1 MPTTDL
7 RGYPYPDI
15 DEAPAGPY
23 AIEQLA
29 EAVEADME
37 LVDGRVEFLESITPL
52 GHMGRTAGF
61 QAVGTDVRV
70 AMAAAQLL
78 RGGMTFDDAADAL
91 VVPLTGYYF
100 VSCHLYAS
108 GIAGRRYSGFVAK
121 NGAIGYIG
129 PKVAFWKEDGN
140 DYYQSASS
148 LVLLTA
154 GDKLSLIVT
163 GDGNVYGSTGYD
175 GCFIEAE
182 YRGPAS

>member
-1 MPTTDL
+1 MPTTP

-15 DEAPAGPY
+15 EEAPAGPY
-23 AIEQLA
+23 AFEQLA
-29 EAVEADME
+29 AEVDADVEAI
-37 LVDGRVEFLESITPL
+37 DGRVEFLESITPL

-61 QAVGTDVRV
+61 QSVGTDVRV
-70 AMAAAQLL
+70 VMSAAQLL

-91 VVPLTGYYF
+91 VLPLTGYYF

-108 GIAGRRYSGFVAK
+108 GTPERYYSGFVAK
-121 NGAIGYIG
+121 NAAIAYIG
-129 PKVAFWKEDGN
+129 PKVAFWKKDEH

-182 YRGPAS
+182 YRGPA